1 MDGERKSR
9 PSAPGTFGRR
19 LALTLA
25 VSLTGLAAVAA
36 PVIGDGLNRGPE
48 PAEPGVAAT
57 MPATA
62 AQVAGADLGATVAAV
77 RGKQSKKAKKRKKR
91 KAPKPV
97 VMRSR
102 ITTDAIV
109 TEENRGTY
117 VGIRCPAG
125 SKAVA
130 GGALSQYINLLVS
143 SSAPNN
149 PLTGKFTPRIWWVTV
164 TNANIDGQ
172 GGSLSWRGVVTCL
185 SPLKLGS

>member
-1 MDGERKSR
+1 M
-9 PSAPGTFGRR
+9 
-19 LALTLA
+19 LALLVVCGGATLI
-25 VSLTGLAAVAA
+25 AA

-48 PAEPGVAAT
+48 PASPRISMTV
-57 MPATA
+57 PATE
-62 AQVAGADLGATVAAV
+62 AQVAGAGIDLSSSVSAKRPA
-77 RGKQSKKAKKRKKR
+77 KAKKKK
-91 KAPKPV
+91 KKKPRPRPV
-97 VMRSR
+97 MMRSR

-117 VGIRCPAG
+117 VGVRCPAG

-149 PLTGKFTPRIWWVTV
+149 PLTGKFTPRVWWVTV

-185 SPLKLGS
+185 SPVSLGS